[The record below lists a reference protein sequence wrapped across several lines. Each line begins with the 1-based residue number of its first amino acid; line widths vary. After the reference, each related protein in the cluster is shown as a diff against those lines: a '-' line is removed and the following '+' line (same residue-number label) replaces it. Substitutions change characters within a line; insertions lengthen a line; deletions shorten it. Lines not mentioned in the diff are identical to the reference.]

1 MLTSSCPIK
10 SLAVNGL
17 TFSSANAPMFGEAF
31 AKTESGGRRVLLV
44 LGEQRRVIR
53 PKRHHQTFQSRLVTE
68 RGANRSAIAPF
79 NNGGSWV
86 KCEARQGGP
95 PNLHEDY
102 HSPRHRANVQPPF
115 ISTTISSLF
124 PLFP

>member
-68 RGANRSAIAPF
+68 RGANRSGKGPF

-86 KCEARQGGP
+86 KCGARAGRP
-95 PNLHEDY
+95 PNLHQSFPSPP
-102 HSPRHRANVQPPF
+102 HSANF
-115 ISTTISSLF
+115 
-124 PLFP
+124 